1 MWRSIDPCKSRE
13 TASIYFLLNLPAKA
27 GQAYVLRR
35 SPGLQILRAPFSAR
49 QESAVVP
56 IQIEQG
62 IGRSVLELAPDN
74 AATPQR
80 RSARECVFLRS
91 RNNALLQSG
100 IAMKQTARQSLGL

>member
-74 AATPQR
+74 AANKDKVIFYP
-80 RSARECVFLRS
+80 ELFLDMTKQPPH
-91 RNNALLQSG
+91 NVGQQGNAFF
-100 IAMKQTARQSLGL
+100 